1 MQDREFGDAALGC
14 FYLIFC
20 GLGASAFFFNSQ
32 RRKSYQ
38 E

>member
-1 MQDREFGDAALGC
+1 MQDRDFGDAALD

-20 GLGASAFFFNSQ
+20 GLGASEFFFNSQ